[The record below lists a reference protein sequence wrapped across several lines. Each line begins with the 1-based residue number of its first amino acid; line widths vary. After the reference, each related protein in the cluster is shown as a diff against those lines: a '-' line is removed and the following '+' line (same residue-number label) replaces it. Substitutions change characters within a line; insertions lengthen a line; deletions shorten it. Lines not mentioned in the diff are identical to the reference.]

1 VISHRQQRVSELL
14 REELSLLIQ
23 SELDDPRLE
32 DALVT
37 VTHVDVSPDLQ
48 NASVF
53 VDHALPP
60 DASDSILEALRHAE
74 PFLRRSLA
82 ESLDL
87 RVVPALT
94 FHLDII
100 EQRARRIDSLLDQL
114 AAAEHAQTTEPDDN
128 AD

>member
-1 VISHRQQRVSELL
+1 MISHRQQRISELL

-37 VTHVDVSPDLQ
+37 VTHVDVSADLQ
-48 NASVF
+48 NASAF
-53 VDHALPP
+53 IDHARPQ
-60 DASDSILEALRHAE
+60 DASDAIIDALRHAE

-94 FHLDII
+94 FHIDVV
-100 EQRARRIDSLLDQL
+100 EQHARRIDSLLDEIS
-114 AAAEHAQTTEPDDN
+114 AAERAQTPEPDDD
-128 AD
+128 AE